1 MEQKGGDAFKVAVS
15 LNRGPHSR
23 DPKVRDTQD
32 LKGMKGSFLGI
43 VHGVF

>member
-1 MEQKGGDAFKVAVS
+1 MAVS

-23 DPKVRDTQD
+23 DPKGSDTQD

-43 VHGVF
+43 VQEVF